1 MDNYYTFSEA
11 TKEFQNLISN
21 TISLNFPFFSEE
33 NEKKELLS
41 KYRESLDDDFD
52 TILMK
57 LSPKF
62 NSTFLNRSSLWK
74 ISLEESKRKFNMSS
88 DSEDLNSFFLQEV
101 MHMYAEKQLI
111 EIKKYYQKKNT
122 KNEKLTRSDSEIS
135 DTMFNDD
142 IVNSSSKF
150 NTQIKNPAA
159 ISGGL
164 SIGNRG
170 NVNKSFE
177 EEKFHAI
184 QGHGFAAERANNLYD
199 KLTGHNAKIL
209 GDNNAKNG
217 ADRIVDGVYIQS
229 KYCATGSRCINECF
243 ENNGHGNFR
252 YMHNERPMQI
262 EVPSDKY
269 DAAVQAMKEKIRR
282 GQVEGITDPSEAE
295 NIVRKGHF
303 TYEQA
308 KNIAKAGTIES
319 LSYDA
324 INGIITSTSA
334 FGVTALITFATS
346 TWNGED
352 FNSAL
357 KTATRSGLAVGGA
370 TFLTTVIAGQLSR
383 AGLNSAL
390 VSSSEAIVKFMGP
403 KASATL
409 VNAFRDGSN
418 IYGAAAMKSAAKLL
432 RADIISVGISTLVF
446 SSVDISRM
454 FRGKISGKQLF
465 KNITTTASTAI
476 GGTAGAIIG
485 SAVIPGVGTLIGSMG
500 GGALANKASSTLL
513 NSFIEDDAEEMLRII
528 ETRLKDLAT
537 VYLLNQQEI
546 SNVIENLNKLLY
558 SKPRTLMDMF
568 SSINKYSFAS
578 DLLIPLI
585 ENETSQREYI
595 YAPKINDF
603 SNSLKEILA
612 EIS

>member
-111 EIKKYYQKKNT
+111 EIKKYYQKKTT

-324 INGIITSTSA
+324 INGMITSTSA

-476 GGTAGAIIG
+476 GGIAGAIIG

-603 SNSLKEILA
+603 FNSLKEILA

>member
-1 MDNYYTFSEA
+1 M
-11 TKEFQNLISN
+11 
-21 TISLNFPFFSEE
+21 
-33 NEKKELLS
+33 
-41 KYRESLDDDFD
+41 
-52 TILMK
+52 
-57 LSPKF
+57 
-62 NSTFLNRSSLWK
+62 
-74 ISLEESKRKFNMSS
+74 
-88 DSEDLNSFFLQEV
+88 
-101 MHMYAEKQLI
+101 
-111 EIKKYYQKKNT
+111 
-122 KNEKLTRSDSEIS
+122 
-135 DTMFNDD
+135 
-142 IVNSSSKF
+142 
-150 NTQIKNPAA
+150 
-159 ISGGL
+159 
-164 SIGNRG
+164 
-170 NVNKSFE
+170 
-177 EEKFHAI
+177 
-184 QGHGFAAERANNLYD
+184 
-199 KLTGHNAKIL
+199 
-209 GDNNAKNG
+209 
-217 ADRIVDGVYIQS
+217 
-229 KYCATGSRCINECF
+229 
-243 ENNGHGNFR
+243 
-252 YMHNERPMQI
+252 
-262 EVPSDKY
+262 
-269 DAAVQAMKEKIRR
+269 
-282 GQVEGITDPSEAE
+282 
-295 NIVRKGHF
+295 
-303 TYEQA
+303 
-308 KNIAKAGTIES
+308 
-319 LSYDA
+319 
-324 INGIITSTSA
+324 
-334 FGVTALITFATS
+334 
-346 TWNGED
+346 
-352 FNSAL
+352 
-357 KTATRSGLAVGGA
+357 
-370 TFLTTVIAGQLSR
+370 
-383 AGLNSAL
+383 NSAL

-558 SKPRTLMDMF
+558 SKSRTLMDMF

>member
-52 TILMK
+52 NILMK

-62 NSTFLNRSSLWK
+62 NSTFLNRNSLWK

-88 DSEDLNSFFLQEV
+88 DSEDLNSFLLQEV
-101 MHMYAEKQLI
+101 MHMYAEKQFT
-111 EIKKYYQKKNT
+111 EIKKYYQKKST
-122 KNEKLTRSDSEIS
+122 KNEKLTHANSELS
-135 DTMFNDD
+135 DTMLSDG
-142 IVNSSSKF
+142 IVSSSSKF
-150 NTQIKNPAA
+150 NSQIKNPAA

-324 INGIITSTSA
+324 INGMITSTSA

-465 KNITTTASTAI
+465 KNITTTASTAV

-485 SAVIPGVGTLIGSMG
+485 SAVIPGIGTLIGSMG

-558 SKPRTLMDMF
+558 SKSRTLMDMF

-595 YAPKINDF
+595 YTPKINDF